1 MTVIQAG
8 VVDLADHRAHRQTAA
23 TDNFASASR
32 AERQPPDIFSMAF
45 FGFWP
50 GMVWLP
56 LPFDTKPAD
65 QRRSR
70 TVRE

>member
-1 MTVIQAG
+1 MRVTRTG
-8 VVDLADHRAHRQTAA
+8 VVDLADHLAHRQTAV
-23 TDNFASASR
+23 TDKSALQ
-32 AERQPPDIFSMAF
+32 AEQQPTDIFSTAF

-70 TVRE
+70 IARE